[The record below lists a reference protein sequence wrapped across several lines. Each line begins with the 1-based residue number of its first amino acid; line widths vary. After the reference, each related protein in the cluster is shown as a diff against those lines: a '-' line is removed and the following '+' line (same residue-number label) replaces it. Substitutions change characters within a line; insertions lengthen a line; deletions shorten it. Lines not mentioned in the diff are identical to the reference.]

1 MKNKKLSLIAVFIV
15 GVMLIVTGCG
25 NSGAKAA
32 SSNGSGNTKQNLIP
46 VRFGVDAT
54 VFSIEFQIA
63 NQKGYFVKNGIQPQ
77 LVNFSYG
84 IDTINAA
91 LADQVDVGL
100 AADFASLSR
109 FNTGDLRLLSFLN
122 MGKAENVKYVVRD
135 GINSVQQLK
144 GKSIGVQKATVGEYI
159 LAKYLDKNNIKSNEV
174 KIQGL
179 ASDAEEIAAFERG
192 DIKGAF
198 FGGVSLDRALKT
210 PGAKVIGSQAD
221 IPFIQRGFLIA
232 KDKLL
237 KEKPEAA
244 KKILLSLDEAAK
256 FINENPEEAAKI
268 DANIIKAPED
278 SVLRQ
283 LKDTTE
289 DIRLSDDDVK
299 QLYDVYDYSTKNNLI
314 KGGYDLKDK
323 IVTDPLKQALPSKLT
338 YNPNNFK

>member
-1 MKNKKLSLIAVFIV
+1 MKKRISLIAILIA
-15 GVMLIVTGCG
+15 GIMLIVTGCG
-25 NSGAKAA
+25 NSGAKASAGSNNA
-32 SSNGSGNTKQNLIP
+32 SEKEKLIP

-54 VFSIEFQIA
+54 VFSIEFQVA
-63 NQKGYFVKNGIQPQ
+63 NAKGYFAKNGIQPQ

-84 IDTINAA
+84 VDTINAA

-109 FNTGDLRLLSFLN
+109 FNSGDLRLLSFLN

-135 GINSVQQLK
+135 GITSVQQLK

-159 LAKYLDKNNIKSNEV
+159 LARYLDKNNIKPNEV

-179 ASDAEEIAAFERG
+179 ASDAEEVAAFERG

-198 FGGVSLDRALKT
+198 FGGVTLDRALKT

-244 KKILLSLDEAAK
+244 KKIILSLDEAAK
-256 FINENPEEAAKI
+256 FINANPEEAAKI
-268 DANIIKAPED
+268 DANIIKAPQD

-289 DIRLSDDDVK
+289 DIRLSDEDVK
-299 QLYDVYDYSTKNNLI
+299 QLYDVYDYGTKSNLI
-314 KGGYDLKDK
+314 KGGFNLKDK
-323 IVTDPLKQALPSKLT
+323 IVTDPLKQAIPSKLT